1 MHGVAVVAVD
11 GGLEHEDLQWLKILG
26 NKNPEG
32 CIGRLFYKTEKKI
45 NKIINYSKGH
55 PLRWDTGDEKIS
67 SFALGGG
74 YAHRSS
80 LDKYFSKI
88 SHKQNKS

>member
-32 CIGRLFYKTEKKI
+32 CIGRLFYKTEKILTKLSITRRNPRFARVCSANYYYGKI
-45 NKIINYSKGH
+45 H
-55 PLRWDTGDEKIS
+55 FQDDL
-67 SFALGGG
+67 
-74 YAHRSS
+74 
-80 LDKYFSKI
+80 
-88 SHKQNKS
+88 Q